1 MHILCFMNA
10 KNGMK
15 QLMTCAMIAL
25 VLLVI
30 IPLIKRSSKPTPTL
44 QTQVGKT
51 FTVTLDSD
59 ANAEYRWD
67 LLATDETKVQLV
79 HQPDAKE
86 ALAKTEVWT
95 FRALA
100 PGKATLYF
108 GYIRIDSPN
117 QLAARSKSILLTISQ

>member
-1 MHILCFMNA
+1 MNM
-10 KNGMK
+10 KTGMK
-15 QLMTCAMIAL
+15 QLVTFALVAL
-25 VLLVI
+25 VLVVI
-30 IPLIKRSSKPTPTL
+30 IPLDKKSFQSTPEMVTR
-44 QTQVGKT
+44 VGET

-59 ANAEYRWD
+59 ANPAFRWD
-67 LLATDETKVQLV
+67 LLASDETKVQLV

-100 PGKATLYF
+100 AGKVTLYF

-117 QLAARSKSILLTISQ
+117 QIAARSKSIQLKINP

>member
-1 MHILCFMNA
+1 MNM
-10 KNGMK
+10 KTGMK
-15 QLMTCAMIAL
+15 QLVTFALVAL
-25 VLLVI
+25 VLVVI
-30 IPLIKRSSKPTPTL
+30 IPLVKKSFQSTPEMVTR
-44 QTQVGKT
+44 VGET

-59 ANAEYRWD
+59 ANPAFRWD
-67 LLATDETKVQLV
+67 LLASDETKVQLV

-100 PGKATLYF
+100 TGKVTLYF

-117 QLAARSKSILLTISQ
+117 QIAARSKSIQLKINP